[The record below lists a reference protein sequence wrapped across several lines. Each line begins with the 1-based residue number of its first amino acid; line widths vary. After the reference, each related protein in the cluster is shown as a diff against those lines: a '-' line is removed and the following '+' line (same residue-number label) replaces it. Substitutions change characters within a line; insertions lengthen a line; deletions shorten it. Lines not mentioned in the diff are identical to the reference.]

1 MGGRTKMTKSHH
13 VFQGVFWREEGAGE
27 CKRGRNF
34 EKGREEEE
42 RRRGVHEED
51 VRIGRLFFW
60 DSCSQSLS
68 FHVAV
73 SVAD

>member
-1 MGGRTKMTKSHH
+1 MTKSHH

-27 CKRGRNF
+27 CKREEFR
-34 EKGREEEE
+34 KGEGGGGEEEE
-42 RRRGVHEED
+42 RRGRGVYMKKMSELAD
-51 VRIGRLFFW
+51 WFIW